1 MKSIDPI
8 PDRPFA
14 FALHFIRHYRLG
26 LALMLLFETVQAA
39 CPALIASTISGLIDT
54 MKNLEPSTLGG
65 HLPDSLSQPL
75 LQFILLSVALV
86 LASRASGTILVLI
99 GPVLRNRTR
108 RALFRYLQD
117 HSQRFFAN
125 QFAGS
130 IANRI
135 SETATAV
142 NHTLWTLMFDFWP
155 VIVSFSVSITLL
167 AFAHSSL
174 ALLLGTWLAIYVSLS
189 FLLARRCRTLAKDFA
204 AARSAVSGKVVDAV
218 SNQLTVRLFAGQGHE
233 QKLLDAALEHEL
245 KMARRNFWFME
256 IMRWFQFIAS
266 YALLIF
272 MILFALN
279 LWMAGDITLGVFAL
293 VFGLSTALVH
303 DASGLSRRFLEFF
316 EHLGNINDGVAAII
330 KPHDLTDAPDA
341 NALHLESA
349 DIDFQD
355 VTFAH
360 PGGAEVFKHL
370 NLHIPAG
377 QKVGLVGPSGAGKSS
392 FVNLLL
398 RLSDVD
404 QGSIKISGQDLRA
417 VSQDSLHQHIAM
429 IPQEPMLFH
438 RSLIDNIRYG
448 RPEASDD
455 EVIAAAREASCDEFI
470 SSRPEGYATL
480 VGERGIKLSG
490 GQRQRIAIARAIL
503 KDAPIL
509 VLDEATSALDS
520 ESERVIQE
528 SLGKMME
535 GRTVLV
541 IAHRLSTIA
550 AMDRILVFEH
560 GRIIEDGDHAGLI
573 AQDGLYARLWK
584 TQTGGFIT

>member
-1 MKSIDPI
+1 MPNHPI

-14 FALHFIRHYRLG
+14 FALHFIRHYRIGLG
-26 LALMLLFETVQAA
+26 FMLLFETVQAA
-39 CPALIASTISGLIDT
+39 CPGLIAATISSLIDT
-54 MKNLEPSTLGG
+54 MKTLNPALLGDS
-65 HLPDSLSQPL
+65 LPDKVTSLL

-86 LASRASGTILVLI
+86 LASRASGTLLVLI

-108 RALFRYLQD
+108 RTLFRYLQD

-125 QFAGS
+125 QFAGAL
-130 IANRI
+130 ANRI

-174 ALLLGTWLAIYVSLS
+174 ALWLGTWLLLYVSIS
-189 FLLARRCRTLAKDFA
+189 FLLARRCRLLAKDFA

-218 SNQLTVRLFAGQGHE
+218 SNQLTVRLFAGQTHE

-256 IMRWFQFIAS
+256 LMRWFQFLAS
-266 YALLIF
+266 YSLLIF
-272 MILFALN
+272 MILYALK
-279 LWMAGDITLGVFAL
+279 LWQKEEISLGVFAL

-316 EHLGNINDGVAAII
+316 EHLGNINDGVATIV

-341 NALHLESA
+341 DKLRLENAC
-349 DIDFQD
+349 IDFHD
-355 VTFAH
+355 VAFTH
-360 PGGAEVFKHL
+360 PGGNQIFKSL

-377 QKVGLVGPSGAGKSS
+377 QKVGLVGPSGAGKTT

-398 RLSDVD
+398 RLNDID
-404 QGSIKISGQDLRA
+404 QGSIQISGQDLRA
-417 VSQDSLHQHIAM
+417 VTQDSLHRHIAM

-438 RSLIDNIRYG
+438 RSLMDNIRYG

-455 EVIAAAREASCDEFI
+455 EVIAAAREAFCDDFI
-470 SSRPEGYATL
+470 STRPEAYATI

-520 ESERVIQE
+520 ESERLIQE
-528 SLGKMME
+528 SLEKMMVN
-535 GRTVLV
+535 RTVLV

-550 AMDRILVFEH
+550 KMDRILVFDQ
-560 GRIIEDGDHAGLI
+560 GRIIEDGDHASLI
-573 AQDGLYARLWK
+573 ARGGLYSRLWM
-584 TQTGGFIT
+584 TQTGGFIP